1 MEYPPFLCFVY
12 LNSILRLERNNKFAT
27 LQGGKDMSI
36 DVCITQKGLL
46 KKGIPLEMC
55 RRILSGESSNLSLYS
70 VMFPLVLG
78 KKEAEY

>member
-1 MEYPPFLCFVY
+1 
-12 LNSILRLERNNKFAT
+12 
-27 LQGGKDMSI
+27 MSI